1 MKYVALLATFLLAAC
16 SGGNKQCKLDDT
28 SSCPSGEVCESIQN
42 QNAPACFYPVQ
53 LQGHVSD
60 LSTAAPVGGATVS
73 ALDESGAPAAA
84 VAISAT
90 DGSYVLRIPS
100 VRADNTGK
108 PVRRKVALRAAAKN
122 YFNFPSGV
130 RVSLPID
137 TSTATQAN
145 TSSRMSFPGVRLTLA

>member
-1 MKYVALLATFLLAAC
+1 
-16 SGGNKQCKLDDT
+16 
-28 SSCPSGEVCESIQN
+28 
-42 QNAPACFYPVQ
+42 
-53 LQGHVSD
+53 
-60 LSTAAPVGGATVS
+60 VS
-73 ALDESGAPAAA
+73 ALDESGAPAAS

-100 VRADNTGK
+100 VRAENTGK
-108 PVRRKVALRAAAKN
+108 PVGRKVALRAAAKN

-145 TSSRMSFPGVRLTLA
+145 TSSRMSFPGARLTLA